1 MDNNNL
7 LISLHKWSSNQDEN
21 FITEV
26 LVYLL
31 NYYLLYEYDSSISII
46 KRITN
51 GKLSLTDNDLS
62 SLLITTQAHT
72 HKGIPDI
79 RIENNFFLGFIE
91 VKVDSNFGSDQLSR
105 YKAILSASNKQ
116 TGLIS
121 LTRYDH
127 EQHGADISPDYAIRW
142 HEISDWLSK
151 LQLTNI
157 VSKFLTKEYIKL
169 LEHRGLA
176 MNQVSWQLTEG
187 VRALKNV
194 LDMLGEAISACGL
207 KIYSKSGAWQWMG
220 YYIEDK
226 RLFAGV
232 YYDNAGQIVINT
244 EVELNDDRP
253 NDPDIGLYQNGGW
266 RNIIELGSEDVHF
279 FSRSKASQLACLEK
293 FVAESVEF
301 GRKVVKT

>member
-31 NYYLLYEYDSSISII
+31 NFYLRHEHDSSISII

-51 GKLSLTDNDLS
+51 GQLTLTANELST
-62 SLLITTQAHT
+62 LLITTQAHT
-72 HKGIPDI
+72 EKGIPDI
-79 RIENNFFLGFIE
+79 RIENNFFLSFIE
-91 VKVDSNFGSDQLSR
+91 VKIDSNFGSDQLSR
-105 YKAILSASNKQ
+105 YKAILKSSKKKTA
-116 TGLIS
+116 LIV
-121 LTRYDH
+121 LTRYHH
-127 EQHGADISPDYAIRW
+127 EQHRADISPDYAIRW
-142 HEISDWLSK
+142 HEISDWLSQ
-151 LQLTNI
+151 LELTNS

-169 LEHRGLA
+169 LEQRGVA
-176 MNQVSWQLTEG
+176 MNQVNWQLTEG
-187 VRALKNV
+187 VRALKTV
-194 LDMLGEAISACGL
+194 VDMLGEAIAACGL
-207 KIYSKSGAWQWMG
+207 KIHSKSGAWQWMG

-232 YYDNAGQIVINT
+232 YYDNPGQIVINT

-253 NDPDIGLYQNGGW
+253 NEPDIGLYQNGDW
-266 RNIIELGSEDVHF
+266 RNILELGSEAVHF
-279 FSRSKASQLACLEK
+279 FSRTKASQMACLEK
-293 FVAESVEF
+293 FITESVEF